1 MRWSTGAARVAGS
14 VRRRRTRGFPTE
26 RSRRTDRA
34 ALPSFRP
41 AGPGSSTLALDRAT
55 GPAHSRPSQQKCSTW
70 NVQPGRSGLG
80 RDRAGE
86 SLHGRNGQDLERRRR
101 PLLGTTPGSERG
113 SGPPPK
119 GASADRPCTQ
129 PTESAEVFHVERP
142 TRSVRSRPGR
152 GRKPG
157 PNATGRI
164 WNDSGDH
171 CSEQTSLGA
180 AADRLPRIGGRPAR
194 PRTGAT
200 SEGRCVRWAPLPGH
214 VLGQRPVV
222 GERWAVTSVRDR
234 YPIARPSA
242 GRQTSTGRQCAE
254 VMPSGRPRSC
264 RLTAGGRLHPQPG
277 DLVRFSVAARWTR
290 VAVVQSSA
298 VPRGTSWSRCS
309 PGRTTRCHLGI
320 SRRGPW

>member
-1 MRWSTGAARVAGS
+1 MLLGWQGLCVVGVPAGFPRSGRGAPIERRSHPS
-14 VRRRRTRGFPTE
+14 VRRGRGQ
-26 RSRRTDRA
+26 A
-34 ALPSFRP
+34 PSLWTGRP
-41 AGPGSSTLALDRAT
+41 ALHTADRVSRSVPRGTSNQVGRVSAGTGPGN
-55 GPAHSRPSQQKCSTW
+55 H
-70 NVQPGRSGLG
+70 
-80 RDRAGE
+80 
-86 SLHGRNGQDLERRRR
+86 
-101 PLLGTTPGSERG
+101 
-113 SGPPPK
+113 
-119 GASADRPCTQ
+119 CTD
-129 PTESAEVFHVERP
+129 
-142 TRSVRSRPGR
+142 
-152 GRKPG
+152 
-157 PNATGRI
+157 ATGRI
-164 WNDSGDH
+164 WNDGGDH
-171 CSEQTSLGA
+171 CSEQRLVPSA